1 MYLCRGMCTLVQVP
15 TETSS
20 VRSSRTGVITRCE
33 LPDVGAGNGIEL
45 GSYVTADNA
54 LDC

>member
-1 MYLCRGMCTLVQVP
+1 MYISASAHRV
-15 TETSS
+15 
-20 VRSSRTGVITRCE
+20 VRSFRTEVIARCE

-45 GSYVTADNA
+45 GSYVTAEDA